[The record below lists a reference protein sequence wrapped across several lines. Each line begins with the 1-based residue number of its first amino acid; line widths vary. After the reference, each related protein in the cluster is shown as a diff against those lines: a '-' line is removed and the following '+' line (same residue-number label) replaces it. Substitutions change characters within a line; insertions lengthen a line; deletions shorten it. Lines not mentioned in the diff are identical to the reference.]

1 MCKMT
6 LAGKI
11 GEVVMKKAQ
20 NKNSFVIEL
29 SGKDF
34 YKRNSIISTIKR
46 LEREDAT
53 KQYDI
58 NAVIGSGVA
67 HLHFYRR

>member
-1 MCKMT
+1 MT

-20 NKNSFVIEL
+20 SKDNFVIEL
-29 SGKDF
+29 SGEDF
-34 YKRNSIISTIKR
+34 YKRNSIIDTIKR

-58 NAVIGSGVA
+58 NAVVGNGVA
-67 HLHFYRR
+67 QLHFYRK